1 MSDDNKP
8 ADVQAVEKSFD
19 DNFECAFS
27 VDEYN
32 RTPDITAIAIHT
44 DLPLDFDVAYS
55 GEEERETM
63 FSLLTK
69 LSEKFDF
76 SFNLDFEEL
85 DELEKFVVTLG

>member
-1 MSDDNKP
+1 MSDENKP
-8 ADVQAVEKSFD
+8 ADVLAVEKSFD
-19 DNFECAFS
+19 DNFECVFS

-32 RTPDITAIAIHT
+32 RHPDITAIAIHT

-55 GEEERETM
+55 GEEERKTM
-63 FSLLTK
+63 LNLLTK

-85 DELEKFVVTLG
+85 DELENFVAALG